1 MGKALAPQPPAWI
14 IEALADDDRD
24 SAQAVIDLLIDHNA
38 PFLGRPGVQRF
49 RRAVFDA
56 QRRIVGGL
64 LGEFRT
70 HWLHVDILV
79 LDKSLRGS
87 GIGRALIEQAEAA
100 ARERGC
106 HGLWLDTF
114 VFQAPDFYEHL
125 GFTRFG
131 TIENFHDGQAR
142 YFYLKRF

>member
-1 MGKALAPQPPAWI
+1 MDEALTPKLPTWI

-38 PFLGRPGVQRF
+38 PFLGKPGVQRF

-87 GIGRALIEQAEAA
+87 GVGRALIAQAEAA

-106 HGLWLDTF
+106 DGLWLDAF
-114 VFQAPDFYEHL
+114 VFQAP
-125 GFTRFG
+125 
-131 TIENFHDGQAR
+131 AV
-142 YFYLKRF
+142 